1 MSTTVPPLSFN
12 PAGIELDRRQGLSR
26 QLYQALRARVLDG
39 RLASG
44 TRLPAS
50 RDLAAALAISR
61 NSVVRAYDQLYAE
74 GFIEGRVG
82 DGTYVAQLSS
92 TGLGWP
98 LHEQARSHNE
108 TRSPVGASLLV
119 KGPSGENISTKVSTG
134 FSTGLPTA
142 LSTDWLD
149 LPVVSSSK
157 VIHSGG
163 LERVEKHHLKPPPGG
178 PPRAFRVG
186 VPAFDLF
193 PFDVWAKLNA
203 AFWRKPDLQQLCY
216 GDSQGDARL
225 RGLIAAYLRSS
236 RGLQCTAEQ
245 IVITSGA
252 QQGISL
258 CAQLLVDPGDVV
270 AVENPGYR
278 AAGHAFAVAGAEV
291 RGVPVDGDGLDCT
304 ALGSLNDC
312 RLAYVTPSHQY
323 PTGVVM
329 SLPRRLELLDWAERN
344 NGWIVEDDYDGEYR
358 YSGAPLAPLAALDRQ
373 GRVLYVGTFGKV
385 AFPALRLGYLVL
397 PPGLVNAFARRRA
410 VDVRHS
416 EVSTQAVM
424 AEFMAAGHF
433 QRHIRRMRRAALAR
447 RDALLAGWPKS
458 LSGVGAMPTVVA
470 GLHVTVPV
478 DSIERERDL
487 IARATEAGVEV
498 NGLSSYWL
506 PTTTPTQVRAGLV
519 LGFAAVPPAAIDA
532 ALARLAKAWQT

>member
-1 MSTTVPPLSFN
+1 MTESTTLSMPFN
-12 PAGIELDRRQGLSR
+12 PAGIELDRRQGLSL
-26 QLYQALRARVLDG
+26 QLFQALRLRVLDG
-39 RLASG
+39 RLGSG

-50 RDLAAALAISR
+50 RDLAAALGISR

-82 DGTYVAQLSS
+82 DGTYVAQLPQ
-92 TGLGWP
+92 TQPAAKKL
-98 LHEQARSHNE
+98 
-108 TRSPVGASLLV
+108 
-119 KGPSGENISTKVSTG
+119 STKLSTG
-134 FSTGLPTA
+134 FSTGLPTG
-142 LSTDWLD
+142 LSTKSQD
-149 LPVVSSSK
+149 LPGVLSSK
-157 VIHSGG
+157 VIHSSA
-163 LERVEKHHLKPPPGG
+163 LRTLDHHHLPTPPSG

-216 GDSQGDARL
+216 GDPAGDERL

-236 RGLQCTAEQ
+236 RGMQCSAEQ

-258 CAQLLVDPGDVV
+258 CAQLLVDPGAVV
-270 AVENPGYR
+270 GIENPGYR
-278 AAGHAFAVAGAEV
+278 AAGHAFTVAGAQLH
-291 RGVPVDGDGLDCT
+291 GVPVDEEGIDCR
-304 ALGSLNDC
+304 ALADLSGC

-329 SLPRRLELLDWAERN
+329 SLARRLELLAWAERN
-344 NGWIVEDDYDGEYR
+344 EGWIIEDDYDGEYR

-373 GRVLYVGTFGKV
+373 GRVIYVGTFGKV

-397 PPGLVNAFARRRA
+397 PMGLVQAFARRRA

-416 EVSTQAVM
+416 EVSTQVVM

-433 QRHIRRMRRAALAR
+433 QRHIRRMRRAALSR
-447 RDALLAGWPKS
+447 RNCLMTHWPENVAGVAS
-458 LSGVGAMPTVVA
+458 LPVVAA
-470 GLHVTVPV
+470 GLHLAVAV
-478 DSIERERDL
+478 DSLDREREL
-487 IARATEAGVEV
+487 IALANTVDVEI

-506 PTTTPTQVRAGLV
+506 ADSGTPLNRRAGLV
-519 LGFAAVPPAAIDA
+519 LGFAAVPEPAIEA
-532 ALARLAKAWQT
+532 ALRRLRAVWSEY

>member
-1 MSTTVPPLSFN
+1 MTDAPLSLSFN

-26 QLYQALRARVLDG
+26 QLYQALRLRVLDG

-82 DGTYVAQLSS
+82 DGTYVAQL
-92 TGLGWP
+92 P
-98 LHEQARSHNE
+98 QAVLP
-108 TRSPVGASLLV
+108 TKKL
-119 KGPSGENISTKVSTG
+119 STKVSTG

-142 LSTDWLD
+142 LSTNWLD
-149 LPVVSSSK
+149 LPVNSSSK
-157 VIHSGG
+157 VIHNNA
-163 LERVEKHHLKPPPGG
+163 LARVENNHLASPPSG

-193 PFDVWAKLNA
+193 PFEVWAKLNA

-216 GDSQGDARL
+216 GDPAGDARL
-225 RGLIAAYLRSS
+225 RGMIAAYLRSS
-236 RGLQCTAEQ
+236 RGMQCTAEQ

-258 CAQLLVDPGDVV
+258 CAQLLVEPGDGV
-270 AVENPGYR
+270 AIENPGYR
-278 AAGHAFAVAGAEV
+278 AAGHAFAVAGA
-291 RGVPVDGDGLDCT
+291 RLHGVAVDSEGIDCN
-304 ALGSLNDC
+304 ALAQLGDC
-312 RLAYVTPSHQY
+312 RLTYVTPSHQY

-329 SLPRRLELLDWAERN
+329 SLARRLELLAWAERTQ
-344 NGWIVEDDYDGEYR
+344 GWIVEDDYDGEYR

-397 PPGLVNAFARRRA
+397 PAGLVQAFAQRRA

-433 QRHIRRMRRAALAR
+433 QRHIRRMRRAALSR
-447 RDALLAGWPKS
+447 RNTLLSGWPADVP
-458 LSGVGAMPTVVA
+458 GVGQLPTVAA
-470 GLHVTVPV
+470 GLHMTVPV
-478 DSIERERDL
+478 DSVAREREL
-487 IARATEAGVEV
+487 IELAQSVDVEI

-506 PTTTPTQVRAGLV
+506 PDSAMPMDQRAGLV
-519 LGFAAVPPAAIDA
+519 LGFAAVPEKAIES
-532 ALARLAKAWQT
+532 ALERLRSVWKVR

>member
-1 MSTTVPPLSFN
+1 MPPIEPPLSFN
-12 PAGIELDRRQGLSR
+12 PAGIELDRRHGLTR
-26 QLYQALRARVLDG
+26 QLYQALRQRVLDG
-39 RLASG
+39 RLVSG

-50 RDLAAALAISR
+50 RDLAAALSISR

-82 DGTYVAQLSS
+82 DGTYVAQLPQPPG
-92 TGLGWP
+92 TAKKL
-98 LHEQARSHNE
+98 
-108 TRSPVGASLLV
+108 
-119 KGPSGENISTKVSTG
+119 STKVSTG
-134 FSTGLPTA
+134 FSTGLSPG

-149 LPVVSSSK
+149 LPVIPPSQ
-157 VIHSGG
+157 VIHSAALG
-163 LERVEKHHLKPPPGG
+163 RVENNHLPLPPTG

-216 GDSQGDARL
+216 GDPVGDARL

-236 RGLQCTAEQ
+236 RGLQCSAEQ

-252 QQGISL
+252 QQAISL
-258 CAQLLVDPGDVV
+258 CAQLLVTPGDGV
-270 AVENPGYR
+270 AIENPGYR
-278 AAGHAFAVAGAEV
+278 AAGHAFAIAGAKLH
-291 RGVPVDGDGLDCT
+291 GVAVDGEGIDCA
-304 ALGSLNDC
+304 ALNAIEDC

-323 PTGVVM
+323 PLGVVM
-329 SLPRRLELLDWAERN
+329 SLARRLELLAWAERTG
-344 NGWIVEDDYDGEYR
+344 GWIIEDDYDGEYR
-358 YSGAPLAPLAALDRQ
+358 YSGAPLAPLAALDRS

-397 PPGLVNAFARRRA
+397 PAEMVQAFARRRA

-433 QRHIRRMRRAALAR
+433 QRHVRRMRRAALSR
-447 RDALLAGWPKS
+447 RNVLLAEWPQAIP
-458 LSGVGAMPTVVA
+458 GVGPLPAVAA
-470 GLHVTVPV
+470 GLHLTVPV
-478 DSIERERDL
+478 DSLAREREL
-487 IARATEAGVEV
+487 IELATAVGVEI
-498 NGLSSYWL
+498 NGLSSYSL
-506 PTTTPTQVRAGLV
+506 PNSSNPAQQRTGLV
-519 LGFAAVPPAAIDA
+519 LGFAAVPEAQISL
-532 ALARLAKAWQT
+532 ALKCLAQVWR

>member
-1 MSTTVPPLSFN
+1 MSNTPLPSSFN

-26 QLYQALRARVLDG
+26 QLYQALRVRVLDG

-50 RDLAAALAISR
+50 RDLAAALSISR

-82 DGTYVAQLSS
+82 DGTYVAQLPRAAVS
-92 TGLGWP
+92 
-98 LHEQARSHNE
+98 
-108 TRSPVGASLLV
+108 V
-119 KGPSGENISTKVSTG
+119 KKLSTKVSTG
-134 FSTGLPTA
+134 FSTGLSTA
-142 LSTDWLD
+142 LSTNWLD

-157 VIHSGG
+157 VIHSGALG
-163 LERVEKHHLKPPPGG
+163 RVEKNHLALPPSG

-186 VPAFDLF
+186 IPAFDLF
-193 PFDVWAKLNA
+193 PFEVWAKLNA

-216 GDSQGDARL
+216 GDPAGDARL

-236 RGLQCTAEQ
+236 RGMQCSAEQ

-258 CAQLLVDPGDVV
+258 CAQLLVEPGDGVGI
-270 AVENPGYR
+270 ENPGYR
-278 AAGHAFAVAGAEV
+278 AAGHAFAVAGA
-291 RGVPVDGDGLDCT
+291 RLHGVAVDSEGIDCT
-304 ALGSLNDC
+304 ELARLSDC

-329 SLPRRLELLDWAERN
+329 SLARRLELLAWAERTQ
-344 NGWIVEDDYDGEYR
+344 GWIVEDDYDGEYR

-397 PPGLVNAFARRRA
+397 PPGLVEAFAQRRA

-433 QRHIRRMRRAALAR
+433 QRHIRRMRRAALSR
-447 RDALLAGWPKS
+447 RNCLLAHWPTNIE
-458 LSGVGAMPTVVA
+458 GVGRVPSVAA
-470 GLHVTVPV
+470 GLHLTVSV
-478 DSIERERDL
+478 SSVVREREL
-487 IARATEAGVEV
+487 IEQAENVGIEV

-506 PTTTPTQVRAGLV
+506 PDSQTPLDQRAGLV
-519 LGFAAVPPAAIDA
+519 LGFAAVPEPAIEA
-532 ALARLAKAWQT
+532 ALARLRNVWCG

>member
-1 MSTTVPPLSFN
+1 MPPIEPPLSFN
-12 PAGIELDRRQGLSR
+12 PAGIELDRRHGLTR
-26 QLYQALRARVLDG
+26 QLYQALRQRVLDG
-39 RLASG
+39 RLVSG

-50 RDLAAALAISR
+50 RDLAAALSISR

-82 DGTYVAQLSS
+82 DGTYVAQLPQ
-92 TGLGWP
+92 TPEAAKKL
-98 LHEQARSHNE
+98 
-108 TRSPVGASLLV
+108 
-119 KGPSGENISTKVSTG
+119 STKVSTG
-134 FSTGLPTA
+134 FSTGLSPG
-142 LSTDWLD
+142 LSTNWLD
-149 LPVVSSSK
+149 SPVISSSQ
-157 VIHSGG
+157 VIHSAA
-163 LERVEKHHLKPPPGG
+163 LERVENNHLPLPPTG

-216 GDSQGDARL
+216 GDPAGDERL

-252 QQGISL
+252 QQAISL
-258 CAQLLVDPGDVV
+258 CAQLLVTPGDGV
-270 AVENPGYR
+270 AIENPGYR
-278 AAGHAFAVAGAEV
+278 AAGHAFAVAGA
-291 RGVPVDGDGLDCT
+291 RLHGVAVDSEGIDCA
-304 ALGSLNDC
+304 ALNAIEQC

-323 PTGVVM
+323 PMGVVM
-329 SLPRRLELLDWAERN
+329 SLARRLELLAWAERTG
-344 NGWIVEDDYDGEYR
+344 GWIIEDDYDGEYR
-358 YSGAPLAPLAALDRQ
+358 YSGAPLAPLAALDRS

-397 PPGLVNAFARRRA
+397 PAGLVQAFARRRA

-433 QRHIRRMRRAALAR
+433 QRHVRRMRRAALSR
-447 RDALLAGWPKS
+447 RNALLAEWPQGVE
-458 LSGVGAMPTVVA
+458 GVGSVPAVAA
-470 GLHVTVPV
+470 GLHLTIPV
-478 DSIERERDL
+478 QGVAREQAL
-487 IARATEAGVEV
+487 IAKAASVGVEI
-498 NGLSSYWL
+498 NGLSHYWL
-506 PTTTPTQVRAGLV
+506 PDSCTPVDQRAGLV
-519 LGFAAVPPAAIDA
+519 LGFAAVPEAQISQ
-532 ALARLAKAWQT
+532 ALARLRQAWQ

>member
-1 MSTTVPPLSFN
+1 MNSALPPLSFN

-26 QLYQALRARVLDG
+26 QLYQALRLRVLDG

-50 RDLAAALAISR
+50 RDLAAALGISR

-82 DGTYVAQLSS
+82 DGTYVAQL
-92 TGLGWP
+92 P
-98 LHEQARSHNE
+98 E
-108 TRSPVGASLLV
+108 TRLPIKKL
-119 KGPSGENISTKVSTG
+119 STKVSTG
-134 FSTGLPTA
+134 LSTGLPTG
-142 LSTDWLD
+142 LSTKSTEITGD
-149 LPVVSSSK
+149 PSSK
-157 VIHSGG
+157 VIHSSG
-163 LERVEKHHLKPPPGG
+163 LQRLQKHHLSTPPSG

-193 PFDVWAKLNA
+193 PFEVWAKLNA
-203 AFWRKPDLQQLCY
+203 AFWRRPNLHQLCY
-216 GDSQGDARL
+216 GDSAGDSRL
-225 RGLIAAYLRSS
+225 RSLIAAYLRSA
-236 RGLQCTAEQ
+236 RGLQCSAEQ

-258 CAQLLVDPGDVV
+258 CAQLLVEPGDVV

-278 AAGHAFAVAGAEV
+278 AAGHAFAVAGAQLQ
-291 RGVPVDGDGLDCT
+291 GVAVDQEGIDCRQLEQLDQ
-304 ALGSLNDC
+304 C

-323 PTGVVM
+323 PTGVIM
-329 SLPRRLELLDWAERN
+329 SLARRLELLAWAERSG
-344 NGWIVEDDYDGEYR
+344 GWIVEDDYDGEYR

-373 GRVLYVGTFGKV
+373 GRVIYVGTFGKV

-397 PPGLVNAFARRRA
+397 PPDLVQAFARRRA

-433 QRHIRRMRRAALAR
+433 QRHIRRMRRAAQSRLNR
-447 RDALLAGWPKS
+447 LLAAWPQAIP
-458 LSGVGAMPTVVA
+458 GVGPLPTVAA
-470 GLHVTVPV
+470 GLHLTVRV
-478 DSIERERDL
+478 DSLAREQQLLEQAASVD
-487 IARATEAGVEV
+487 VEV
-498 NGLSSYWL
+498 NGLSTYWL
-506 PTTTPTQVRAGLV
+506 PETRLPEDQRAGLV
-519 LGFAAVPPAAIDA
+519 LGFAAVPEADIQA
-532 ALARLAKAWQT
+532 ALGRLRQAWRV

>member
-1 MSTTVPPLSFN
+1 MSDSPTLSMPFN

-26 QLYQALRARVLDG
+26 QLYQALRLRVIDG

-50 RDLAAALAISR
+50 RDLAAALEISR

-82 DGTYVAQLSS
+82 DGTYVAQLAQ
-92 TGLGWP
+92 P
-98 LHEQARSHNE
+98 LTSAKK
-108 TRSPVGASLLV
+108 L
-119 KGPSGENISTKVSTG
+119 STKVSTG
-134 FSTGLPTA
+134 LSTGLPTT

-149 LPVVSSSK
+149 LPVISSSK
-157 VIHSGG
+157 VIHSGTFSR
-163 LERVEKHHLKPPPGG
+163 LENNHLPRPPSG

-193 PFDVWAKLNA
+193 PFEVWAKLNA

-216 GDSQGDARL
+216 GDPAGDARL
-225 RGLIAAYLRSS
+225 RAMIAAYLRSS
-236 RGLQCTAEQ
+236 RGMQCSAEQ

-258 CAQLLVDPGDVV
+258 CAQLLVEPGDGV
-270 AVENPGYR
+270 AIENPGYR
-278 AAGHAFAVAGAEV
+278 AAGHAFAVAGA
-291 RGVPVDGDGLDCT
+291 RLHGVAVDSEGIDCAAMAGL
-304 ALGSLNDC
+304 SDC
-312 RLAYVTPSHQY
+312 RVAYVTPSHQY

-329 SLPRRLELLDWAERN
+329 SLARRLELLAWAERT
-344 NGWIVEDDYDGEYR
+344 NGWIIEDDYDGEYR
-358 YSGAPLAPLAALDRQ
+358 YTGAPLAPLAALDQ
-373 GRVLYVGTFGKV
+373 NARVLYVGTFGKV

-397 PPGLVNAFARRRA
+397 PAALVETFSRRRA

-433 QRHIRRMRRAALAR
+433 QRHIRRMRRAALSR
-447 RDALLAGWPKS
+447 RNMLLEGWPLGLAG
-458 LSGVGAMPTVVA
+458 VGNLPAVSA
-470 GLHVTVPV
+470 GLHLTVAV
-478 DSIERERDL
+478 SSIEREQQL
-487 IARATEAGVEV
+487 IEQAARVDVEIG
-498 NGLSSYWL
+498 GLSNYWL
-506 PTTTPTQVRAGLV
+506 PDSTTPAAQRAGLV
-519 LGFAAVPPAAIDA
+519 LGFAAVPEPAIKA
-532 ALARLAKAWQT
+532 ALSRLRQAWLG

>member
-1 MSTTVPPLSFN
+1 MTSEPLSLSFN

-26 QLYQALRARVLDG
+26 QLYQALRVRVLDG

-50 RDLAAALAISR
+50 RDLAAALSISR

-82 DGTYVAQLSS
+82 DGTYVAQLPQSV
-92 TGLGWP
+92 L
-98 LHEQARSHNE
+98 
-108 TRSPVGASLLV
+108 PVKKL
-119 KGPSGENISTKVSTG
+119 STKVSTG
-134 FSTGLPTA
+134 LSTGLPTA
-142 LSTDWLD
+142 LSTNWLD
-149 LPVVSSSK
+149 LPVVLSSK
-157 VIHSGG
+157 VIHSGALG
-163 LERVEKHHLKPPPGG
+163 RVEKNHLALPPSG

-193 PFDVWAKLNA
+193 PFEVWAKLNA

-216 GDSQGDARL
+216 GDPAGDARL

-236 RGLQCTAEQ
+236 RGMQCSAEQ

-258 CAQLLVDPGDVV
+258 CAQLLVEPGDGV
-270 AVENPGYR
+270 AIENPGYR
-278 AAGHAFAVAGAEV
+278 AAGHAFAVAGA
-291 RGVPVDGDGLDCT
+291 RLHGVAVDSDGIDCT
-304 ALGSLNDC
+304 ELNGLNDC

-329 SLPRRLELLDWAERN
+329 SLARRLELLAWAERTE
-344 NGWIVEDDYDGEYR
+344 GWIVEDDYDGEYR
-358 YSGAPLAPLAALDRQ
+358 YSGAPLAPLAALDRH

-397 PPGLVNAFARRRA
+397 PPSLVDAFAQRRA

-433 QRHIRRMRRAALAR
+433 QRHIRRMRRAALSR
-447 RDALLAGWPKS
+447 RNTLLANWPS
-458 LSGVGAMPTVVA
+458 DIPGVGSLPSVAA
-470 GLHVTVPV
+470 GLHLTVSV
-478 DSIERERDL
+478 ESLARESEL
-487 IARATEAGVEV
+487 VAQAEAVGVEI
-498 NGLSSYWL
+498 NALSSSWL
-506 PTTTPTQVRAGLV
+506 PDSTRPADQRAGLV
-519 LGFAAVPPAAIDA
+519 LGFAAVPEADIES
-532 ALARLAKAWQT
+532 ALMRLRSVWCR

>member
-1 MSTTVPPLSFN
+1 MPDSPTLSMPFN

-26 QLYQALRARVLDG
+26 QLYQALRLRVLDG

-50 RDLAAALAISR
+50 RDLAAALGISR

-82 DGTYVAQLSS
+82 DGTYVAQLMPI
-92 TGLGWP
+92 TAPAKKL
-98 LHEQARSHNE
+98 
-108 TRSPVGASLLV
+108 
-119 KGPSGENISTKVSTG
+119 STKLSTG

-142 LSTDWLD
+142 LSTNWLD
-149 LPVVSSSK
+149 LPVIPSSK
-157 VIHSGG
+157 VIHSDSF
-163 LERVEKHHLKPPPGG
+163 LRIEKNHLSRPPSG

-193 PFDVWAKLNA
+193 PFEVWAKLNA
-203 AFWRKPDLQQLCY
+203 AFWRKPDLAQLCY
-216 GDSQGDARL
+216 GDPSGDARL
-225 RGLIAAYLRSS
+225 RAMIAAYLRSS
-236 RGLQCTAEQ
+236 RGMQCAPEQ

-258 CAQLLVDPGDVV
+258 CAQLLVEPGDGV
-270 AVENPGYR
+270 AIENPGYR
-278 AAGHAFAVAGAEV
+278 AAGHAFAVAGA
-291 RGVPVDGDGLDCT
+291 RLHGIAVDEEGMDCA
-304 ALGSLNDC
+304 ALSATGDC
-312 RLAYVTPSHQY
+312 RVAYVTPSHQY

-329 SLPRRLELLDWAERN
+329 SLARRLELLAWAERCQ
-344 NGWIVEDDYDGEYR
+344 GWIVEDDYDGEYR
-358 YSGAPLAPLAALDRQ
+358 YTGAPLAPLAALDRQ

-397 PPGLVNAFARRRA
+397 PSGLVDAFSQRRA

-433 QRHIRRMRRAALAR
+433 QRHIRRMRRAALSR
-447 RDALLAGWPKS
+447 RNTLLKGWPS
-458 LSGVGAMPTVVA
+458 AIAGVGDLPAVSA
-470 GLHVTVPV
+470 GLHLTVAV
-478 DSIERERDL
+478 DNLEREQQL
-487 IARATEAGVEV
+487 IAQAARVDVEI

-506 PTTTPTQVRAGLV
+506 PDSTTPMDQRAGLV
-519 LGFAAVPPAAIDA
+519 LGFAAVPEAAINS
-532 ALARLAKAWQT
+532 ALIRLRQVWQV

>member
-1 MSTTVPPLSFN
+1 MNSEPLSLSFN

-26 QLYQALRARVLDG
+26 QLYQALRLRVLDG

-82 DGTYVAQLSS
+82 DGTYVAQLPQSALP
-92 TGLGWP
+92 GGKL
-98 LHEQARSHNE
+98 
-108 TRSPVGASLLV
+108 
-119 KGPSGENISTKVSTG
+119 STKVSTG
-134 FSTGLPTA
+134 LSTSLPTGL
-142 LSTDWLD
+142 STKRLD

-157 VIHSGG
+157 VIHSGALG
-163 LERVEKHHLKPPPGG
+163 RVEKNHLPTPPMG

-193 PFDVWAKLNA
+193 PFEVWAKLNA

-216 GDSQGDARL
+216 GDPAGDARL
-225 RGLIAAYLRSS
+225 RGMIAAYLRSS
-236 RGLQCTAEQ
+236 RGMQCTAEQ

-258 CAQLLVDPGDVV
+258 CAQLLVEPGDGV
-270 AVENPGYR
+270 AIENPGYR
-278 AAGHAFAVAGAEV
+278 AAGHAFAVAGAHLH
-291 RGVPVDGDGLDCT
+291 GVAVDSEGIDC
-304 ALGSLNDC
+304 AELAALNDC

-329 SLPRRLELLDWAERN
+329 SLARRLELLAWAERSE
-344 NGWIVEDDYDGEYR
+344 GWIVEDDYDGEYR

-397 PPGLVNAFARRRA
+397 PPTLAQAFSQRRA

-416 EVSTQAVM
+416 EISTQAVM

-433 QRHIRRMRRAALAR
+433 QRHIRRMRRAALSR
-447 RDALLAGWPKS
+447 RNALLTGWPQNIP
-458 LSGVGAMPTVVA
+458 GVGNLPSVAA
-470 GLHVTVPV
+470 GLHLTVAV
-478 DSIERERDL
+478 DSLAREQELIESALNVD
-487 IARATEAGVEV
+487 VEI

-506 PTTTPTQVRAGLV
+506 PDTQRPVDQRAGLV
-519 LGFAAVPPAAIDA
+519 LGFAAVPEAAISA
-532 ALARLAKAWQT
+532 ALGRLEKAWRS

>member
-1 MSTTVPPLSFN
+1 MSQSLLSLSFN

-26 QLYQALRARVLDG
+26 QLYQALRLRVLDG

-44 TRLPAS
+44 TRLPAT
-50 RDLAAALAISR
+50 RDLASALAISR

-82 DGTYVAQLSS
+82 DGTYVAQL
-92 TGLGWP
+92 P
-98 LHEQARSHNE
+98 QAD
-108 TRSPVGASLLV
+108 SLDKKL
-119 KGPSGENISTKVSTG
+119 STKVSTG
-134 FSTGLPTA
+134 FSTGLSTA
-142 LSTDWLD
+142 LSTNWLE
-149 LPVVSSSK
+149 LPVISSSK
-157 VIHSGG
+157 VIHNGA
-163 LERVEKHHLKPPPGG
+163 LERVEKNHLATPPSG

-193 PFDVWAKLNA
+193 PFEIWAKLNA

-216 GDSQGDARL
+216 GDPAGDARL

-236 RGLQCTAEQ
+236 RGMQCTAEQ

-258 CAQLLVDPGDVV
+258 CAQLLVEPGDGV
-270 AVENPGYR
+270 ALENPGYR
-278 AAGHAFAVAGAEV
+278 AAGHAFAVAGA
-291 RGVPVDGDGLDCT
+291 RLHGVAVDNEGIDCNQLASLD
-304 ALGSLNDC
+304 DC

-329 SLPRRLELLDWAERN
+329 SLARRLELLAWAERN
-344 NGWIVEDDYDGEYR
+344 GGWIVEDDYDGEYR
-358 YSGAPLAPLAALDRQ
+358 YSGAPLAPLAALDRH

-397 PPGLVNAFARRRA
+397 PPALVQAFSQRRA

-433 QRHIRRMRRAALAR
+433 QRHIRRMRRAALSR
-447 RDALLAGWPKS
+447 RNTLLAGWPQAIAGIGS
-458 LSGVGAMPTVVA
+458 LPCVAA
-470 GLHVTVPV
+470 GLHLTVAV
-478 DSIERERDL
+478 DSPRREQEL
-487 IARATEAGVEV
+487 VEQAASV
-498 NGLSSYWL
+498 DVEINPLSSYWL
-506 PTTTPTQVRAGLV
+506 PDSSTPLGQRAGLV
-519 LGFAAVPPAAIDA
+519 LGFAAVPEQAIRA
-532 ALARLAKAWQT
+532 ALGRLEKVWRR

>member
-1 MSTTVPPLSFN
+1 MTDAPLSLSFN

-26 QLYQALRARVLDG
+26 QLYQALRLRVLDG

-82 DGTYVAQLSS
+82 DGTYVAQLPQ
-92 TGLGWP
+92 TAIPAKKL
-98 LHEQARSHNE
+98 
-108 TRSPVGASLLV
+108 
-119 KGPSGENISTKVSTG
+119 STKVSTG
-134 FSTGLPTA
+134 LSTGLPTA
-142 LSTDWLD
+142 LSTNWLD

-157 VIHSGG
+157 VIHSDA
-163 LERVEKHHLKPPPGG
+163 LERVEKNHLAMPPSG

-193 PFDVWAKLNA
+193 PFEVWAKLNA

-216 GDSQGDARL
+216 GDPAGDARL

-236 RGLQCTAEQ
+236 RGMQCTAEQ

-258 CAQLLVDPGDVV
+258 CAQLLVEPGDGV
-270 AVENPGYR
+270 AIENPGYR
-278 AAGHAFAVAGAEV
+278 AAGHAFAVAGA
-291 RGVPVDGDGLDCT
+291 RLHGVAVDSEGIDCDEL
-304 ALGSLNDC
+304 AMLSDC
-312 RLAYVTPSHQY
+312 RLTYVTPSHQY

-329 SLPRRLELLDWAERN
+329 SLARRLELLAWAERTQ
-344 NGWIVEDDYDGEYR
+344 GWIVEDDYDGEYR

-397 PPGLVNAFARRRA
+397 PAGLVQAFAQRRA

-424 AEFMAAGHF
+424 AEFMASGHF
-433 QRHIRRMRRAALAR
+433 QRHIRRMRRAALSR
-447 RDALLAGWPKS
+447 RNTLLGGWP
-458 LSGVGAMPTVVA
+458 LDMPGVGPLPTVAA
-470 GLHVTVPV
+470 GLHMTVPV
-478 DSIERERDL
+478 DSVAREREL
-487 IARATEAGVEV
+487 IELAKGVDVEI

-506 PTTTPTQVRAGLV
+506 PDSSTPIDQRAGLV
-519 LGFAAVPPAAIDA
+519 LGFAAVPEQSIEA
-532 ALARLAKAWQT
+532 ALERLRTVWPAR

>member
-1 MSTTVPPLSFN
+1 MSTPSLPLSFN

-26 QLYQALRARVLDG
+26 QLYQALRLRVLDG

-44 TRLPAS
+44 MRLPAS

-82 DGTYVAQLSS
+82 DGTYVAQL
-92 TGLGWP
+92 P
-98 LHEQARSHNE
+98 E
-108 TRSPVGASLLV
+108 TRLPIKKL
-119 KGPSGENISTKVSTG
+119 STKVSTG
-134 FSTGLPTA
+134 FSTSLPTG
-142 LSTDWLD
+142 LSTKSPD
-149 LPVVSSSK
+149 LTVVTSSK
-157 VIHSGG
+157 VIHSGA
-163 LERVEKHHLKPPPGG
+163 LARVEQHHLATPPSG

-193 PFDVWAKLNA
+193 PFEVWAKLNA
-203 AFWRKPDLQQLCY
+203 AFWRKPDLRQLCY
-216 GDSQGDARL
+216 GDSAGDSRL

-236 RGLQCTAEQ
+236 RGMQCSAEQ

-258 CAQLLVDPGDVV
+258 CAQLLVEPGDGV

-278 AAGHAFAVAGAEV
+278 AAGHAFAIAGA
-291 RGVPVDGDGLDCT
+291 RLHGVAVDNEGIDCAALAGL
-304 ALGSLNDC
+304 NNC

-323 PTGVVM
+323 PTGVIM
-329 SLPRRLELLDWAERN
+329 SLARRLELLAWAERTQ
-344 NGWIVEDDYDGEYR
+344 GWIVEDDYDSEYR

-397 PPGLVNAFARRRA
+397 PVGLVEAFAQRRA

-433 QRHIRRMRRAALAR
+433 QRHVRRMRRAALSR
-447 RDALLAGWPKS
+447 LNTLLAGWPVDIP
-458 LSGVGAMPTVVA
+458 GVGKLPNVAA
-470 GLHVTVPV
+470 GLHLTVPV
-478 DSIERERDL
+478 ESLAREREL
-487 IARATEAGVEV
+487 IEKAASVDVEI

-506 PTTTPTQVRAGLV
+506 PESHVPVDQRAGLV
-519 LGFAAVPPAAIDA
+519 LGFAAVPETAIEA
-532 ALARLAKAWQT
+532 ALARLRQAWQA